1 MLPVFVIYY
10 AVLVS
15 LSEFRTASIGLCSY
29 ISEKEEVFAAI
40 LSDSE
45 MVFRLLRHNTS
56 NVNLLEERKSIMPNF
71 DDQRG
76 KIGYIILWLLG
87 VPASIL
93 ILIFL
98 LRGCT

>member
-1 MLPVFVIYY
+1 
-10 AVLVS
+10 
-15 LSEFRTASIGLCSY
+15 
-29 ISEKEEVFAAI
+29 
-40 LSDSE
+40 
-45 MVFRLLRHNTS
+45 
-56 NVNLLEERKSIMPNF
+56 MPNL
-71 DDQRG
+71 DDQKG